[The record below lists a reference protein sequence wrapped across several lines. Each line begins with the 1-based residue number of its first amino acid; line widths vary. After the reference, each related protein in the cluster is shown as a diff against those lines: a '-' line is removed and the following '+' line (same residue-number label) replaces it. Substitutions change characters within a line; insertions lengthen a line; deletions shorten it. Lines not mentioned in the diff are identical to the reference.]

1 MANRGA
7 ILRGRGPAVFSSTFI
22 DHIVHVHP
30 LVAVALY
37 LPVIVVAAVAS
48 LDQAGPLALVGWA
61 VGGYLTWTLVEYWG
75 HRIVLH
81 FEPEQGWGAW
91 FHRIVHGLH
100 HDYPQDSRR
109 SIMTPLL
116 SVPIVGTAL
125 VVSIVVMDLPS
136 MYAAGFVLG
145 YLAYDLI
152 HLYLH
157 HSRPKAGPMKWLHE
171 LHMRHHFR
179 DDGRGFGVSAPY
191 WDKVFGTAISRSR
204 RAAQ

>member
-7 ILRGRGPAVFSSTFI
+7 ILRGRGPAVFSSTVI
-22 DHIVHVHP
+22 DNIVHVHP

-37 LPVIVVAAVAS
+37 LPVIVVTAVAS
-48 LDQAGPLALVGWA
+48 FGQASAPALVGWA

-75 HRIVLH
+75 HRLVLH

-116 SVPIVGTAL
+116 SIPIVGIAL
-125 VVSIVVMDLPS
+125 LVSIVLLDLPS
-136 MYAAGFVLG
+136 MYASGFVFG

-157 HSRPKAGPMKWLHE
+157 HSRPKSGPMKWLHE

-191 WDKVFGTAISRSR
+191 WDKVFGTAINRSR